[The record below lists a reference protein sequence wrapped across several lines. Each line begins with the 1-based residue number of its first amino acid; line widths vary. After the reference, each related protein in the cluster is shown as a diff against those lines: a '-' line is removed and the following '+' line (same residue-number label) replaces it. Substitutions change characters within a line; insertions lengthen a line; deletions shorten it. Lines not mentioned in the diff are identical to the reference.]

1 MWGGLP
7 VRRSA
12 RTTRSGCHG
21 RRTPPSCWQ
30 AEADR
35 SGMARPSV
43 RAGSGSASWL
53 GTKLIVA
60 VPYLWLLGFFLV
72 PFIIVVKISLSET
85 AIAQPPYMPVLDVAA
100 GGAGGPGFLRRGSVF
115 HFHNN
120 SRGGLFRFFPF

>member
-43 RAGSGSASWL
+43 RAGSRSASWL

-60 VPYLWLLGFFLV
+60 VPYLWLLGFFLL
-72 PFIIVVKISLSET
+72 PFIIVVKISLSVT
-85 AIAQPPYMPVLDVAA
+85 ALAQPPLMPALAV
-100 GGAGGPGFLRRGSVF
+100 GAGVGGGQGVC
-115 HFHNN
+115 
-120 SRGGLFRFFPF
+120 SRV